1 MRSSALATLSSAV
14 LLMASLGVVY
24 AAGPNRDVIN
34 DSGTDNDYCGTGQ
47 PVDFSVRGL
56 INWKEDQG
64 FGHVTT
70 IWTNPANGASIVDS
84 WAGGGKFYVID
95 DGDGAYT
102 IKTVREGMP
111 ASLRVAKGPL
121 LFHDVGLVAI
131 YAHFDADDNFLGEDV
146 EMLGGPHPSLEN
158 SDLWCDLATA
168 ALGL

>member
-1 MRSSALATLSSAV
+1 MRSFVLATVSAGL
-14 LLMASLGVVY
+14 LLMTTVGAMY

-47 PVDFSVRGL
+47 PVDFSVTGL

-84 WAGGGKFYVID
+84 WAGGGKFYFID

-102 IKTVREGMP
+102 IKTVREGRP
-111 ASLRVAKGPL
+111 ASLRVANGPL
-121 LFHDVGLVAI
+121 LLHDVGLVAF
-131 YAHFDADDNFLGEDV
+131 YDHFDADDNFLGEDV
-146 EMLGGPHPSLEN
+146 EILGGPHPSLDDP
-158 SDLWCDLATA
+158 DLWCDLATS